1 MASSG
6 EQHHQSNQYTAT
18 RIRNENTL
26 FGADFL
32 VHNAHEV
39 PLKDAS
45 DSANHG
51 DDHQE

>member
-6 EQHHQSNQYTAT
+6 EQHHQSNQYTAA
-18 RIRNENTL
+18 RIRNENAL
-26 FGADFL
+26 FGTDFS

-45 DSANHG
+45 NSANNRY
-51 DDHQE
+51 DHQE